1 MLPNWYG
8 IESIGFEWRGSQND
22 PILHYKGHRFSGT
35 DIQDAMWDTYR
46 ENGGNLHNEDEWFN
60 FVVDNAVNYL
70 EDLLFEMGW

>member
-35 DIQDAMWDTYR
+35 DIQDAMWDTYM
-46 ENGGNLHNEDEWFN
+46 ENGGNPHNEDEWFN

-70 EDLLFEMGW
+70 EDLLFERGR